1 MERTECMTKTTT
13 TTKTTNKDSHWKILK
28 GRSPLRTPFFQNR
41 YGPQLPA
48 KSPPQFSELLLVPDF
63 SVAEA
68 AAFLPIIFLGI
79 VSWTAL
85 LSGRIRISRGLAA
98 PRAKETKYRENH
110 QDRSHFLYILVRIG
124 GIRTIS
130 RRRSSDP
137 THATTTSGTATR
149 HAAFSTFHPAIAD
162 ATWTGPERATG
173 PATAPERANGRASQH

>member
-1 MERTECMTKTTT
+1 MTKITITIK
-13 TTKTTNKDSHWKILK
+13 TKKIKTKNKTPRQKILQ
-28 GRSPLRTPFFQNR
+28 GRSPLRTPFFSER
-41 YGPQLPA
+41 ILPSV
-48 KSPPQFSELLLVPDF
+48 SPLRFPELLLVPDF
-63 SVAEA
+63 SAAEA
-68 AAFLPIIFLGI
+68 AASLPIVFLGI

-85 LSGRIRISRGLAA
+85 LSGRIRISRRLAA

-149 HAAFSTFHPAIAD
+149 HAAFSTFHPAITGA
-162 ATWTGPERATG
+162 AWTGPERATG
-173 PATAPERANGRASQH
+173 PAAAPKRANGRPSQH